1 MECFKD
7 LAAVNLSNVLIFIL
21 SIIKNETKKNKSGIT
36 RSFSR

>member
-7 LAAVNLSNVLIFIL
+7 LAAFNLINILFFTL

-36 RSFSR
+36 GSLN